1 MSARRPMR
9 GQHGTATATVTPRVL
24 NLSRRSSAGGR
35 PTRGAGRAQQPR
47 PAPTKP
53 VVNLGALFEMERRVR
68 GLESA
73 PASPPPRPCSRPA
86 RPPPQQEEE
95 EDGGERE
102 EKWRFQAE
110 ILRAECNFLRMEREV
125 ALRKLDCHRGQME
138 AALKTAV
145 ETLASGRKKIDG
157 RGEAGVAAALDEGIE
172 DLEGMME
179 ELRVEKESGRR
190 AMSGAGA
197 RELRR
202 SHGRNFDRQASEL
215 RRRLEKMPSA
225 DAEHAVCKDICE
237 IAHPVA
243 PTPPRPAEHSSR
255 DDHGPSANLS
265 DVEMLRVKMEGMS
278 NGMRERMAEYSRRL
292 EAVAGAGS
300 DSNTRCQSR
309 KCGGRHSRKPSAC
322 SQRSWSGSSSASNN
336 GNAAAAFRHNGPS
349 VASEKHQQQQQKV
362 VAEDCKLMGSGSCCD
377 CKEIVGRIMK
387 QVRAESEQWT
397 EMQEMLEQVR
407 LEMQELQ
414 SSRDT
419 WQRRAIASDISLGS
433 LNSQMLEWKQRAQA
447 SEQHAEDL
455 QKKVTELQG
464 KLHTFKSHFPAPS
477 LPSRAWSEACKMENP
492 RAAKAQHHHRS
503 PQDCGK
509 EKEKHVL
516 ICRVKHSPSVIP
528 RRSPLKEIGN
538 ISLPRQWQR

>member
-1 MSARRPMR
+1 MR
-9 GQHGTATATVTPRVL
+9 GQHGTATATATPRIL

-35 PTRGAGRAQQPR
+35 PSRGAGRAQQPR
-47 PAPTKP
+47 PAPRP
-53 VVNLGALFEMERRVR
+53 VANLGALFEMERRVR

-73 PASPPPRPCSRPA
+73 PASPPRSRAA
-86 RPPPQQEEE
+86 RPPPQERDAGEQE
-95 EDGGERE
+95 D
-102 EKWRFQAE
+102 KWRFQAE

-179 ELRVEKESGRR
+179 ELRVDKESGRR
-190 AMSGAGA
+190 AMSGCGA

-202 SHGRNFDRQASEL
+202 SHGRNFDRQASSL

-237 IAHPVA
+237 IARPAV
-243 PTPPRPAEHSSR
+243 PTPPRPAEHSNR

-292 EAVAGAGS
+292 EAVAGAGG
-300 DSNTRCQSR
+300 DSAGCQSR
-309 KCGGRHSRKPSAC
+309 KCGSRHSRKPSAC
-322 SQRSWSGSSSASNN
+322 SQRSWSGSSSASNT
-336 GNAAAAFRHNGPS
+336 GNSAAFRHNDPS
-349 VASEKHQQQQQKV
+349 VASEKHQQKS
-362 VAEDCKLMGSGSCCD
+362 VAEEPMGSGSCCD

-419 WQRRAIASDISLGS
+419 WQRRAIASDISLSS
-433 LNSQMLEWKQRAQA
+433 LNSQMLEWKQRTQA
-447 SEQHAEDL
+447 SEHHAEEL

-477 LPSRAWSEACKMENP
+477 LPNRAWSEACKMENP
-492 RAAKAQHHHRS
+492 RGAKAQQHHRP
-503 PQDCGK
+503 PQDGGK

-528 RRSPLKEIGN
+528 RRSPLQEIGN

>member
-1 MSARRPMR
+1 MSARRPVR
-9 GQHGTATATVTPRVL
+9 AQHGTATAAATPRIL

-35 PTRGAGRAQQPR
+35 PSRGRAQQQPR
-47 PAPTKP
+47 PAPP
-53 VVNLGALFEMERRVR
+53 PRPVNLGALFEMERRVR

-73 PASPPPRPCSRPA
+73 PASPPPVPVSRA
-86 RPPPQQEEE
+86 TTTRAPPRE
-95 EDGGERE
+95 EDASGEQE

-157 RGEAGVAAALDEGIE
+157 RGEAGVAAALEEGIE
-172 DLEGMME
+172 DLEEMME
-179 ELRVEKESGRR
+179 ELRAEKQSGGRR
-190 AMSGAGA
+190 ATSGGT

-202 SHGRNFDRQASEL
+202 SHGRNFDRQASSL
-215 RRRLEKMPSA
+215 RRRLEKMPPPI
-225 DAEHAVCKDICE
+225 DAEPAVCKDIRE
-237 IAHPVA
+237 IAALPR
-243 PTPPRPAEHSSR
+243 TPPPAEHS
-255 DDHGPSANLS
+255 DGDGHHVPSINMS

-292 EAVAGAGS
+292 EAVAGDDSAG
-300 DSNTRCQSR
+300 CQSR
-309 KCGGRHSRKPSAC
+309 RCGNNKRHSRKASASC
-322 SQRSWSGSSSASNN
+322 SQRSWSGGSSN
-336 GNAAAAFRHNGPS
+336 GNVAAAFRQNGPIA
-349 VASEKHQQQQQKV
+349 ASQKQNQQQKS
-362 VAEDCKLMGSGSCCD
+362 VAEDCKLVASGSCCD
-377 CKEIVGRIMK
+377 CKEIVGKIMK

-397 EMQEMLEQVR
+397 EMQDMLEQVR

-414 SSRDT
+414 ASRDA
-419 WQRRAIASDISLGS
+419 WRRRAMASDISLGS
-433 LNSQMLEWKQRAQA
+433 LNSQMLEWKQRALA
-447 SEQHAEDL
+447 SEHHAEDL

-477 LPSRAWSEACKMENP
+477 LPGRAWSEACKMENP
-492 RAAKAQHHHRS
+492 RAAKSQHHHRS

-516 ICRVKHSPSVIP
+516 ICRVRHSPGVMLK
-528 RRSPLKEIGN
+528 RSPLREIGN

>member
-1 MSARRPMR
+1 MSARRPAR
-9 GQHGTATATVTPRVL
+9 AQHAAATATVTPRIL
-24 NLSRRSSAGGR
+24 NLARRSSSAAGGR
-35 PTRGAGRAQQPR
+35 PSRGVARPQQPR
-47 PAPTKP
+47 PAPQA
-53 VVNLGALFEMERRVR
+53 VNLGALFEMERRVR

-73 PASPPPRPCSRPA
+73 PASPPCSSRGPAA
-86 RPPPQQEEE
+86 RPRER
-95 EDGGERE
+95 EDAAEQE

-157 RGEAGVAAALDEGIE
+157 SGEVGVAAALEEGIE
-172 DLEGMME
+172 DLKEMMQ

-190 AMSGAGA
+190 AMSGT

-202 SHGRNFDRQASEL
+202 SHGRNFDRQASSL

-225 DAEHAVCKDICE
+225 DAEPTIKDIRE
-237 IAHPVA
+237 IARPVS
-243 PTPPRPAEHSSR
+243 PPLPPPADHSDG
-255 DDHGPSANLS
+255 DDHAPSANLS

-292 EAVAGAGS
+292 EAVASGGDNAG
-300 DSNTRCQSR
+300 CQSR
-309 KCGGRHSRKPSAC
+309 KCGSRHSRKASAC
-322 SQRSWSGSSSASNN
+322 SQRSWSGSSNASNGSN
-336 GNAAAAFRHNGPS
+336 VAAFRQNASHGGTS
-349 VASEKHQQQQQKV
+349 VASEKNHPHKI
-362 VAEDCKLMGSGSCCD
+362 VAEDCKLVRSGSCCD
-377 CKEIVGRIMK
+377 CKEIVGKIMK

-397 EMQEMLEQVR
+397 EMQDMLEQVR

-433 LNSQMLEWKQRAQA
+433 LNSEMLEWKQRAQA
-447 SEQHAEDL
+447 SEQHAEEL
-455 QKKVTELQG
+455 QKKVSELQG
-464 KLHTFKSHFPAPS
+464 KLHTFKSHFPAPN
-477 LPSRAWSEACKMENP
+477 LPSRAWSEACRMENP
-492 RAAKAQHHHRS
+492 RAAKAQHHHHRP
-503 PQDCGK
+503 PQQQQQQQPDCGK

-516 ICRVKHSPSVIP
+516 ICRVRHSPSVIP
-528 RRSPLKEIGN
+528 RRSPLQDIGN
-538 ISLPRQWQR
+538 IALPRRLR